1 MEILSLCVPACQPPH
16 RNKNSPLTNA
26 SKTIIL
32 FFGMIFKE
40 VRGLVSRM
48 LFFGG
53 LMTVYAENI
62 KGNASFL
69 AFQGGSLPK
78 NAAKEP
84 LSCTLVSFS

>member
-1 MEILSLCVPACQPPH
+1 MRSCLSTASGLRGGEPNPYT
-16 RNKNSPLTNA
+16 NYLLTKA
-26 SKTIIL
+26 GKTVIL
-32 FFGMIFKE
+32 FCGILCKE

-62 KGNASFL
+62 KGNSSIL
-69 AFQGGSLPK
+69 ALQGRSLPK

-84 LSCTLVSFS
+84 LSRAFA

>member
-1 MEILSLCVPACQPPH
+1 L
-16 RNKNSPLTNA
+16 LTSA
-26 SKTIIL
+26 GKTIIL
-32 FFGMIFKE
+32 DCGMIIKE

-69 AFQGGSLPK
+69 AFQGGSLSK
-78 NAAKEP
+78 NAEKEP
-84 LSCTLVSFS
+84 LSRAFA